1 MSISL
6 NEFVAKSS
14 TAALNFSTAVNTF
27 NCFDD
32 SFSIIQ
38 TRLDDCDLDSLSEQA
53 VDGILYAADFVES
66 TFKHA
71 KSILTK
77 LVVDELVVDDLVGVR
92 YQSLIN
98 LLDVFLSSDLD
109 SIDVYSIDDLKD
121 RIVNMIATRVYD
133 YTREQGGDLE
143 FITSHCQS
151 RSFVSLSLDD
161 LDEISKRIL
170 DLVSCN

>member
-6 NEFVAKSS
+6 RKFLASHS
-14 TAALNFSTAVNTF
+14 TAPRNFSTAVNTF

-38 TRLDDCDLDSLSEQA
+38 NRLDDCELDSLSEQA
-53 VDGILYAADFVES
+53 VDGILYAADFVVGLIKDSERICS
-66 TFKHA
+66 DLFA
-71 KSILTK
+71 SK
-77 LVVDELVVDDLVGVR
+77 LVLGDDLST
-92 YQSLIN
+92 YQNLIN
-98 LLDVFLSSDLD
+98 LLDVIVSSDLE
-109 SIDVYSIDDLKD
+109 SIDVYDYDNLRDRLIDK
-121 RIVNMIATRVYD
+121 ICSRVYE

-143 FITSHCQS
+143 FITRQCQG